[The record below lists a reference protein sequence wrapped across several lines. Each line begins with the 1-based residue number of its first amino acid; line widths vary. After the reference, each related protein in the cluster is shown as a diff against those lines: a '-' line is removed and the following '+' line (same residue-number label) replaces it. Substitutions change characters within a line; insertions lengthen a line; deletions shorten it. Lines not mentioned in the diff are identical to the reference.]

1 MLISEEEL
9 LNITLKLSALTNKF
23 KTLKSMF
30 KEVKML
36 SPTFLNPEKLK
47 FRTESSKLLRTLKK
61 TERVSKKLFSS
72 ELKTT
77 KLIFFKLKNSILP
90 LNQSMKPLASSQH
103 LPTQACFNLRSS
115 RTPLRKLNQT

>member
-36 SPTFLNPEKLK
+36 SLTFLNPEKLK

-61 TERVSKKLFSS
+61 TERV
-72 ELKTT
+72 
-77 KLIFFKLKNSILP
+77 
-90 LNQSMKPLASSQH
+90 
-103 LPTQACFNLRSS
+103 
-115 RTPLRKLNQT
+115 